1 MHFTG
6 VAPDESLAAR
16 TRRVRGSAINP
27 DAAPAPVNMLDWIPE
42 EFLSPSF
49 EPTAI
54 VDPLRT
60 ET

>member
-1 MHFTG
+1 MNYWRRG
-6 VAPDESLAAR
+6 YLASG
-16 TRRVRGSAINP
+16 GSAINP
-27 DAAPAPVNMLDWIPE
+27 GAAPAPVNMLDWIPE

>member
-1 MHFTG
+1 M
-6 VAPDESLAAR
+6 
-16 TRRVRGSAINP
+16 RRVRGSAINP

-54 VDPLRT
+54 VDLLRT